1 MIFSGQIFSAPPQQ
15 NAFPYAYEC
24 GHIKTNLFIIWEE
37 MILIMFTEGD
47 MGQGFQTLFNFFPE
61 RKSL

>member
-1 MIFSGQIFSAPPQQ
+1 
-15 NAFPYAYEC
+15 
-24 GHIKTNLFIIWEE
+24 